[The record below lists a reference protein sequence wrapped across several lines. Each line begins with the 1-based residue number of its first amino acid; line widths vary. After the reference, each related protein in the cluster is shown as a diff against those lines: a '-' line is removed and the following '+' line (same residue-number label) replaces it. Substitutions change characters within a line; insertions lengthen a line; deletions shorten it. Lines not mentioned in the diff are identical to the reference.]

1 MVNQE
6 LFIVFKC
13 FRDNI
18 NTLSFGLKY
27 MKCISFV
34 SVVLPPDGIP
44 DVKWSK
50 IPAPDAYGGFE
61 LLLDEELAAQG
72 DSGAGLISNSSG
84 GSGGGRKGNARGTS
98 SWKANQI

>member
-1 MVNQE
+1 MFSNV
-6 LFIVFKC
+6 LGTIH
-13 FRDNI
+13 NI
-18 NTLSFGLKY
+18 NILSVGLKY
-27 MKCISFV
+27 RICLSFV

-84 GSGGGRKGNARGTS
+84 GSGGGSGGGRKGNARGTS

>member
-1 MVNQE
+1 MR
-6 LFIVFKC
+6 LFILFVQLNY
-13 FRDNI
+13 RI
-18 NTLSFGLKY
+18 YLSF
-27 MKCISFV
+27 V
-34 SVVLPPDGIP
+34 AVVLPPDGIP

-84 GSGGGRKGNARGTS
+84 GGSGGSGGGRKGNARGTS